1 MAIREEL
8 AAAIRN
14 CGKSA
19 YLLSQETGI
28 PQSTIS
34 RFLQGADMR
43 ISQAE
48 KLAAYFGLTLK
59 PDAQSVAKP
68 AKSKR
73 AK

>member
-1 MAIREEL
+1 MVIRDEL

-19 YLLSQETGI
+19 YLISHETGV

-48 KLAAYFGLTLK
+48 KLAAYFGLKLC
-59 PDAQSVAKP
+59 DDVKP
-68 AKSKR
+68 AKAKR
-73 AK
+73 KG